1 MIVEIGVLILAIL
14 AVIVV
19 YYILKTA
26 KHLIVNAVLG
36 LVLIALGNMFL
47 FNGAI
52 KYDYVVILVCAIGGI
67 PGAAIVMLL
76 HYLGIAF

>member
-1 MIVEIGVLILAIL
+1 MIVEIGVLLLVIL

-19 YYILKTA
+19 YYILKTV

-47 FNGAI
+47 FNGEI
-52 KYDYVVILVCAIGGI
+52 KYDIVVILICAIGGI

-76 HYLGIAF
+76 HYLGYAF